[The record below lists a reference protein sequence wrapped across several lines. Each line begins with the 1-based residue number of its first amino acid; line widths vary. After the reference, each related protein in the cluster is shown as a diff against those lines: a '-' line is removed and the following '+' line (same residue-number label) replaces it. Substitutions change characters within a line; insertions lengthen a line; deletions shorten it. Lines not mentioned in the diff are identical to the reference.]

1 MADLR
6 TIYMGIPLR
15 NPLIVGASP
24 LTANLESIKRI
35 EEMGAGALVTYSL
48 FEEQIQLE
56 RFEFDES
63 LHREDCRNAE
73 MITVFPKM
81 EHGGPQ
87 EHLMWVR
94 MAKKSARI
102 PVIASLNAVN
112 KETWFEYAKL
122 LEETGVDGLECNLFA
137 SPKNVQQ
144 ENITAESEQ
153 IELIKKLRQA
163 VTIPVSVKLS
173 FFYTNP
179 LSLVRRMDEAGAA
192 AFVLFNRLF
201 DPDIDVNQEKNV
213 SLLSLSH
220 ETDYRLPL
228 RYTGLLEGTIKADIC
243 SSTGVFTGE
252 DIARMILAGATAV
265 QTVSALLRYGS
276 AHIQTMLKQFEE
288 WMDRRGYSTL
298 ASFRGKLSQR
308 YSSEP
313 WAYTRAQYVKL
324 LMDPRGIM
332 DKPLSRKD

>member
-1 MADLR
+1 MADLK
-6 TIYMGIPLR
+6 TTYMGIPLR
-15 NPLIVGASP
+15 NPLIVGAST
-24 LTANLESIKRI
+24 LTASLESIKRI
-35 EEMGAGALVTYSL
+35 EEAGAGALVTHSL
-48 FEEQIQLE
+48 FEEEIQLE

-73 MITVFPKM
+73 MITVVPQM

-94 MAKKSARI
+94 TAKQAVRI

-112 KETWFEYAKL
+112 KDTWIEYAKL

-137 SPKNVQQ
+137 SPGDLQQ
-144 ENITAESEQ
+144 EGVSVESEQ
-153 IELIKKLRQA
+153 IELIKELKKT
-163 VTIPVSVKLS
+163 VSIPVSVKLS

-179 LSLVRRMDEAGAA
+179 LNVVHRMDEAGVS

-201 DPDIDVNQEKNV
+201 DPDVDVNHERSTLPFN
-213 SLLSLSH
+213 LSH
-220 ETDYRLPL
+220 EADYRLPL
-228 RYTGLLEGTIKADIC
+228 RYAGLLEGAIKADIC

-252 DIARMILAGATAV
+252 DMVRMILAGATAV
-265 QTVSALLRYGS
+265 QTVSALVCHGP
-276 AHIQTMLKQFEE
+276 AHIRTMLKGLDE
-288 WMDRRGYSTL
+288 WMERRGYGSL
-298 ASFRGKLSQR
+298 SSFRGKLSR
-308 YSSEP
+308 RHNADR

-332 DKPLSRKD
+332 NKPSSRKD

>member
-6 TIYMGIPLR
+6 TTYMGIALR

-24 LTANLESIKRI
+24 LTANLASIKQI
-35 EEMGAGALVTYSL
+35 EEMGAGALVTHSL

-73 MITVFPKM
+73 MITVLPEM
-81 EHGGPQ
+81 THGGPK

-94 MAKKSARI
+94 KAKEAVRI

-112 KETWFEYAKL
+112 KDTWLEYATL

-137 SPKNVQQ
+137 SPKDLQQ
-144 ENITAESEQ
+144 EGVAVESEQ
-153 IELIKKLRQA
+153 IKLIEELRKT
-163 VTIPVSVKLS
+163 VSIPVSVKLS

-179 LSLVRRMDEAGAA
+179 LNVVHRMDEAGAS

-201 DPDIDVNQEKNV
+201 DPDIDINQEKSV
-213 SLLSLSH
+213 SPFNLSH
-220 ETDYRLPL
+220 EADYRLPL
-228 RYTGLLEGTIKADIC
+228 RYAGLLEGTIKADIC
-243 SSTGVFTGE
+243 SSTGVFTEE
-252 DIARMILAGATAV
+252 DMVRMILAGATAV
-265 QTVSALLRYGS
+265 QTVSAMLRYGCP
-276 AHIQTMLKQFEE
+276 HIQTTLKRLDE

-298 ASFRGKLSQR
+298 SSFRGKLSR
-308 YSSEP
+308 RHSADP

-332 DKPLSRKD
+332 NKPSSRKD

>member
-6 TIYMGIPLR
+6 TTYMGIPLR
-15 NPLIVGASP
+15 NPLIVGAST

-35 EEMGAGALVTYSL
+35 EAMGAGALVTHSL

-94 MAKKSARI
+94 MAKEAVRI

-112 KETWFEYAKL
+112 KETWLEYAKL

-137 SPKNVQQ
+137 SPKDLQQ
-144 ENITAESEQ
+144 EGMAIESEQ
-153 IELIKKLRQA
+153 IELIKELRKTVA
-163 VTIPVSVKLS
+163 VPVSVKLS

-179 LSLVRRMDEAGAA
+179 LNVVHRMDEAGAS

-201 DPDIDVNQEKNV
+201 DPDIDIHQEKSV
-213 SLLSLSH
+213 APFSLSH

-228 RYTGLLEGTIKADIC
+228 RYAGLLEGAIKADIC

-252 DIARMILAGATAV
+252 DMVRMILAGATAV
-265 QTVSALLRYGS
+265 QTVSALLRYGCT
-276 AHIQTMLKQFEE
+276 HIQTMLKHIEE

-298 ASFRGKLSQR
+298 SSFRGKLSR
-308 YSSEP
+308 RHSSDP

-324 LMDPRGIM
+324 LMNPQGIM
-332 DKPLSRKD
+332 NKPSSRKD

>member
-6 TIYMGIPLR
+6 TTYMGIPLR
-15 NPLIVGASP
+15 NPLIVGAST

-63 LHREDCRNAE
+63 LHREDCRYAE
-73 MITVFPKM
+73 MITVVPKM

-94 MAKKSARI
+94 KAKEAVRI

-112 KETWFEYAKL
+112 KETWLEYAKL

-137 SPKNVQQ
+137 SPKDSQQ
-144 ENITAESEQ
+144 EGVAVESEQ
-153 IELIKKLRQA
+153 IELIKELKKA
-163 VTIPVSVKLS
+163 VSIPVSVKLS

-179 LSLVRRMDEAGAA
+179 LNVVHRMDEAGAS

-201 DPDIDVNQEKNV
+201 DPDIDANQERSILPFN
-213 SLLSLSH
+213 LSH
-220 ETDYRLPL
+220 EDDYRLPL
-228 RYTGLLEGTIKADIC
+228 RYAGLLEGTINADIC

-252 DIARMILAGATAV
+252 DMVKMILAGATAV
-265 QTVSALLRYGS
+265 QTVSALLRYGCT
-276 AHIQTMLKQFEE
+276 HIQTMLKYLDE
-288 WMDRRGYSTL
+288 WMDVRGYGTL
-298 ASFRGKLSQR
+298 SSFRGNLSR
-308 YSSEP
+308 RHSNDL
-313 WAYTRAQYVKL
+313 WAYTRAQYVRL
-324 LMDPRGIM
+324 LMDPQGIM
-332 DKPLSRKD
+332 NKPSSRKD

>member
-1 MADLR
+1 
-6 TIYMGIPLR
+6 MGIPLR
-15 NPLIVGASP
+15 NPLIVGAST

-35 EEMGAGALVTYSL
+35 EAMGAGALVTHSL

-94 MAKKSARI
+94 MAKEAVRI

-112 KETWFEYAKL
+112 KETWLEYAKL

-137 SPKNVQQ
+137 SPKDLQQ
-144 ENITAESEQ
+144 EGVAIESEQ
-153 IELIKKLRQA
+153 IELIKELRKT
-163 VTIPVSVKLS
+163 VVIPVSVKLS

-179 LSLVRRMDEAGAA
+179 LNVVRRMDEAGAS

-201 DPDIDVNQEKNV
+201 DPDVDINQEKSV
-213 SLLSLSH
+213 SPFSLSH

-228 RYTGLLEGTIKADIC
+228 RYAGLLEGTIHADIC

-252 DIARMILAGATAV
+252 DMARMILAGATAV
-265 QTVSALLRYGS
+265 QTVSALLRYGCT
-276 AHIQTMLKQFEE
+276 HIPTMLKHIEE

-298 ASFRGKLSQR
+298 SSFRGKLSR
-308 YSSEP
+308 RHSSDP

-324 LMDPRGIM
+324 LLDPREIM
-332 DKPLSRKD
+332 NKPSSRKD